1 MTDTCPPPLALSRSP
16 TATRAVLLARSP
28 ARPPAHPTAGIPANV
43 LAALAGMS
51 AEQRAQMASAL
62 GISAADLAMLAQQA
76 GAAGGGGG
84 MPGAT
89 RIELT
94 AAEGAAVRRLQDLG
108 FSQQQALEAY
118 LACDKNEEMAANYL
132 FESGGS

>member
-1 MTDTCPPPLALSRSP
+1 
-16 TATRAVLLARSP
+16 
-28 ARPPAHPTAGIPANV
+28 V
-43 LAALAGMS
+43 LAALS
-51 AEQRAQMASAL
+51 NLSPEQRAQMAAAL
-62 GISAADLAMLAQQA
+62 GISPEDLAM
-76 GAAGGGGG
+76 AASGGGGGG

-118 LACDKNEEMAANYL
+118 LACDRNEEMAANYL